1 MSAALTV
8 VPEAALA
15 AQPASL
21 GFEPATLDDAWR
33 LAKLVVASGLAP
45 KAVRTP
51 EAAIVMI
58 LTGRELGLTAMQ
70 SIRSIHVVEGKPLLS
85 ADLMLA
91 LCLRLPTCEMF
102 SCIETTDAVASFTA
116 KRRGQPETRLSF
128 SIEQARNAGL
138 SGKDNWKKYPAAM
151 LRARAIAALARLVF
165 PDAFVGVYEEDE
177 IPRQQSTHVETEART
192 VPEPRP
198 SPAPDSAPHVASVCE
213 QLADAMLL
221 ASTLADLDAVAR
233 RVAGAGVSAAERA
246 ELAAEYRN
254 AKARLSATTEPA
266 AREPAMRE
274 PGEEGLRGHAQRQQA
289 RPGCGL
295 PGLACPAVRLRAS
308 LARRDEGHGVSR
320 RDAPHRGRERR
331 GESRRCPDV
340 ALRHVHGAGCKR

>member
-1 MSAALTV
+1 MTMSAALTV
-8 VPEAALA
+8 VPDAPLA

-51 EAAIVMI
+51 EAAVVMI

-91 LCLRLPTCEMF
+91 LVLRLPTCEMF
-102 SCIETTDAVASFTA
+102 ACVETTDALASFVA

-138 SGKDNWKKYPAAM
+138 LGKDNWKKYPAAM

-177 IPRQQSTHVETEART
+177 IPRQQSAHVDTEVRT
-192 VPEPRP
+192 VPDHRPEPESGPR
-198 SPAPDSAPHVASVCE
+198 AATAAE
-213 QLADAMLL
+213 ALADAMLL
-221 ASTLADLDAVAR
+221 ASSLAELDAVAR
-233 RVAGAGVSAAERA
+233 RVAGAGVTASERA

-254 AKARLSATTEPA
+254 ARARLSVVAEPA
-266 AREPAMRE
+266 AHEPAMRE
-274 PGEEGLRGHAQRQQA
+274 PGEEG
-289 RPGCGL
+289 
-295 PGLACPAVRLRAS
+295 
-308 LARRDEGHGVSR
+308 
-320 RDAPHRGRERR
+320 
-331 GESRRCPDV
+331 
-340 ALRHVHGAGCKR
+340 

>member
-1 MSAALTV
+1 MTMSALAV
-8 VPEAALA
+8 VPDAPLA

-33 LAKLVVASGLAP
+33 LAKLVVASGLGP

-51 EAAIVMI
+51 EAAVVMI

-70 SIRSIHVVEGKPLLS
+70 SLRSVHVVEGKPLLS

-91 LCLRLPTCEMF
+91 LCLRLPTCELF
-102 SCIETTDAVASFTA
+102 ACVETSDAVASFVA

-128 SIEQARNAGL
+128 SIEQARAAGL

-177 IPRQQSTHVETEART
+177 IPRQQSAHVESDVRT

-198 SPAPDSAPHVASVCE
+198 SPAPDGAAPREFTAVEA
-213 QLADAMLL
+213 LADAMLL
-221 ASTLADLDAVAR
+221 ASTLAELNAVAR
-233 RVAGAGVSAAERA
+233 RVAASGLDAEDRA
-246 ELAAEYRN
+246 SLAAEYRN
-254 AKARLSATTEPA
+254 ARARLTPP
-266 AREPAMRE
+266 EPAMRE
-274 PGEEGLRGHAQRQQA
+274 PGEEG
-289 RPGCGL
+289 
-295 PGLACPAVRLRAS
+295 
-308 LARRDEGHGVSR
+308 
-320 RDAPHRGRERR
+320 
-331 GESRRCPDV
+331 
-340 ALRHVHGAGCKR
+340 

>member
-1 MSAALTV
+1 MSSLAV
-8 VPEAALA
+8 VPDAPLA
-15 AQPASL
+15 ATQPASL

-51 EAAIVMI
+51 EAAVVMI

-102 SCIETTDAVASFTA
+102 ACVETTDALASFVA

-128 SIEQARNAGL
+128 SIEQARAAGL

-165 PDAFVGVYEEDE
+165 SDAFVGVYEEDE
-177 IPRQQSTHVETEART
+177 IPRAQPAHAESDVRT
-192 VPEPRP
+192 VPDPRP
-198 SPAPDSAPHVASVCE
+198 SPQPESSPHVASA
-213 QLADAMLL
+213 ADTFADEMSL
-221 ASTLADLDAVAR
+221 ASSLAGLNAIAR
-233 RVAGAGVSAAERA
+233 RVATAGVSPEARD
-246 ELAAEYRN
+246 ELAAEYRR
-254 AKARLSATTEPA
+254 AFSRLSAAGPT
-266 AREPAMRE
+266 MRE
-274 PGEEGLRGHAQRQQA
+274 PGEDG
-289 RPGCGL
+289 
-295 PGLACPAVRLRAS
+295 
-308 LARRDEGHGVSR
+308 
-320 RDAPHRGRERR
+320 
-331 GESRRCPDV
+331 
-340 ALRHVHGAGCKR
+340 